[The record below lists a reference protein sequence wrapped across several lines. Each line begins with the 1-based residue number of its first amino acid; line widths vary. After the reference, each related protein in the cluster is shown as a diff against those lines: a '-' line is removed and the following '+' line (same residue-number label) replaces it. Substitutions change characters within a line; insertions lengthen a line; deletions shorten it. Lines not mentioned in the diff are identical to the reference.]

1 MQVYN
6 TQGSSG
12 LVESYSRIRTWAK
25 QGNKQGNVFFFS
37 IQTTTSCKHDYSCIE
52 VVLDLFKSNCVN

>member
-12 LVESYSRIRTWAK
+12 LVESYSQIRTWVK
-25 QGNKQGNVFFFS
+25 QGNKQGNVFIFFN
-37 IQTTTSCKHDYSCIE
+37 
-52 VVLDLFKSNCVN
+52 SNYNFL

>member
-25 QGNKQGNVFFFS
+25 QGNKQGNVFFFQFKLQLLVS
-37 IQTTTSCKHDYSCIE
+37 TIT
-52 VVLDLFKSNCVN
+52 VVSKWY

>member
-12 LVESYSRIRTWAK
+12 LVESYSQIRTWAK
-25 QGNKQGNVFFFS
+25 QGNKQGNVFFFN
-37 IQTTTSCKHDYSCIE
+37 
-52 VVLDLFKSNCVN
+52 SNYNFL

>member
-12 LVESYSRIRTWAK
+12 LVESYSQIRTWAK
-25 QGNKQGNVFFFS
+25 QGNKQGNVFIFFNS
-37 IQTTTSCKHDYSCIE
+37 NYNLQIT
-52 VVLDLFKSNCVN
+52 VVSKWY